1 MKIEIKQTASWKKW
15 LGLSL
20 FVGLVA
26 VAAANVSGEGT
37 KTISA
42 KHLRFQTV
50 EQGPLD
56 IYSTAYGEFAS
67 AQERLLTAPAQGKVA
82 EVKIRPGTQVTPN
95 TVVLRLSN
103 PRLEQALNDARGE
116 LAQQRAQR
124 EAFKYEQQS
133 ARLDYQGRIANI
145 EAEIERAELELSVN
159 TDLLVLGVAS
169 KIDLKRTKLTVK
181 QQSKRLQFEQD
192 KFQQFLEM
200 QRYQLAQRDIT
211 IEQKESQVRL
221 LEKQLDDMQVKAGLH
236 GSLQALEVELGES
249 VQLGQS
255 LARVGSNQ
263 DLIARLRLPQY
274 QTDQIDINAPVIID
288 TQKGKVAAH
297 ISRIESVVS
306 NGAVLAE
313 AIVDEQLTSNARPSL
328 SISAQVFFEHNP
340 NAVFVEQTPGL
351 RPRSKQSVFVL
362 TAETRLEK
370 REVILGELS
379 QQKLIVLQG
388 LAPGDQIVSSDTNQF
403 SEFNELSLTN

>member
-1 MKIEIKQTASWKKW
+1 
-15 LGLSL
+15 
-20 FVGLVA
+20 
-26 VAAANVSGEGT
+26 
-37 KTISA
+37 
-42 KHLRFQTV
+42 
-50 EQGPLD
+50 
-56 IYSTAYGEFAS
+56 
-67 AQERLLTAPAQGKVA
+67 
-82 EVKIRPGTQVTPN
+82 
-95 TVVLRLSN
+95 
-103 PRLEQALNDARGE
+103 
-116 LAQQRAQR
+116 
-124 EAFKYEQQS
+124 
-133 ARLDYQGRIANI
+133 
-145 EAEIERAELELSVN
+145 
-159 TDLLVLGVAS
+159 
-169 KIDLKRTKLTVK
+169 
-181 QQSKRLQFEQD
+181 
-192 KFQQFLEM
+192 
-200 QRYQLAQRDIT
+200 
-211 IEQKESQVRL
+211 

-263 DLIARLRLPQY
+263 DLIVRLRLPQY

-288 TQKGKVAAH
+288 TQKGKIAAH

-328 SISAQVFFEHNP
+328 SISAQVFVEHNP